1 MLTPYIYI
9 NYRKM
14 LENIKNMADLAS
26 EADVDIR
33 PHCKSHKTVEI
44 AKQQIRFGASGITA
58 STLKEVEMLIKG
70 GIESITLAYPL
81 IGDEKISNYLKLG
94 KNIDLRSIVLDFEH
108 AKYLNKYFSRTNP
121 LIAYLKVDCGLKRL
135 GIQPEDIED
144 TIEQIADLE
153 NIMIIGLLTH
163 GGQSYSGLIPKEVVA
178 NVEAAAVLS
187 HKLPS
192 LLASVGSTPTAKEL
206 LKVPGID
213 EIRPGNYVFYDN
225 TMINLGVCKE
235 ADCSLFIKSTI
246 LAIYRDY
253 LVIDAGSKS
262 LSSDSGVHGNT
273 LLKGFGLIVEDK
285 SLVITRLSEEHGI
298 VTGTGIKDFKVGDQ
312 LTIIP
317 NHACAVVNLFDEM
330 HVYDGNKLFDSY
342 KIRGRGH

>member
-14 LENIKNMADLAS
+14 LNNIKTMADMAS
-26 EADVDIR
+26 EANIDIR

-58 STLKEVEMLIKG
+58 STLKEVDMLIKG
-70 GIESITLAYPL
+70 GIDSITLAYPL
-81 IGDEKISNYLKLG
+81 IGDEKINIYKKLG
-94 KNIDLRSIVLDFEH
+94 NNLDLRGIALDFEH
-108 AKYLNKYFSRTNP
+108 AKYLNKYFSRSNP
-121 LIAYLKVDCGLKRL
+121 FIAYLKVDCGLKRL
-135 GIQPEDIED
+135 GIQPEEIVE
-144 TIEQIADLE
+144 TIEKISELE
-153 NIMIIGLLTH
+153 NIMIVGLLTH
-163 GGQSYSGLIPKEVVA
+163 GGQSYSGLIPPEVVA
-178 NVEAAAVLS
+178 KVEAAAVLS

-192 LLASVGSTPTAKEL
+192 LLASAGSTPTAKEL
-206 LKVPGID
+206 LKIDGVD

-225 TMINLGVCKE
+225 TMINLGICQE
-235 ADCSLFIKSTI
+235 EDCALFIKSTI
-246 LAIYRDY
+246 LAIYETY
-253 LVIDAGSKS
+253 MVIDAGSKS
-262 LSSDSGVHGNT
+262 FSSDSGVHGNN

-285 SLVITRLSEEHGI
+285 TLKIDRLSEEHGI
-298 VTGTGIKDFKVGDQ
+298 VIGEGINNFKVEDC

-330 HVYDGNKLFDSY
+330 HVFDGKKLFDSY

>member
-1 MLTPYIYI
+1 MFTPYIYV

-14 LENIKNMADLAS
+14 LENIKSMAELAS
-26 EADVDIR
+26 EADIDIR

-44 AKQQIRFGASGITA
+44 AKLQIRFGASGITA
-58 STLKEVEMLIKG
+58 STLKEVEMLKKG

-81 IGDEKISNYLKLG
+81 IGDEKIDYYLKLG
-94 KNIDLRSIVLDFEH
+94 KNIDLRSIVLDFDH
-108 AKYLNKYFSRTNP
+108 AKHLNKYFSRSNP

-135 GIQPEDIED
+135 GIQPEEIED
-144 TIEQIADLE
+144 TIEKITDLE
-153 NIMIIGLLTH
+153 NIIIVGLLTH
-163 GGQSYSGLIPKEVVA
+163 GGQSYSGIIPKEEVA
-178 NVEAAAVLS
+178 KVEAAAVLS

-206 LKVPGID
+206 LKLPGID

-225 TMINLGVCKE
+225 TMINLDVCKE
-235 ADCSLFIKSTI
+235 DDCSLFVKSTI
-246 LAIYRDY
+246 LAIYKEY
-253 LVIDAGSKS
+253 MVIDAGSKS
-262 LSSDSGVHGNT
+262 LSSDSGVHGNN

-285 SLVITRLSEEHGI
+285 SLIVERLSEEHGI
-298 VTGTGIKDFKVGDQ
+298 ITGNGIKNFKVGDQ

-317 NHACAVVNLFDEM
+317 NHACSVVNLFDEI
-330 HVYDGNKLFDSY
+330 HVFDGNKLFDIY

>member
-9 NYRKM
+9 NYRKL
-14 LENIKNMADLAS
+14 LENIKIMADLAS

-33 PHCKSHKTVEI
+33 PHCKSHKTIEI

-81 IGDEKISNYLKLG
+81 IGDEKINSYLKYG
-94 KNIDLRSIVLDFEH
+94 KNIDLRSILLDFEH
-108 AKYLNKYFSRTNP
+108 AKYLNKYFSRSNP

-135 GIQPEDIED
+135 GIQPEDIES
-144 TIEQIADLE
+144 TIEQIAELD
-153 NIMIIGLLTH
+153 NIIIVGLLTH
-163 GGQSYSGLIPKEVVA
+163 GGQSYSGIIPKELVA
-178 NVEAAAVLS
+178 KVEAAAVLS

-206 LKVPGID
+206 LKIPGID
-213 EIRPGNYVFYDN
+213 EIRPGNYVFFDN

-235 ADCSLFIKSTI
+235 DECSLFIKSTI
-246 LAIYRDY
+246 LAVYKDY

-262 LSSDSGVHGNT
+262 LSSDSGVHGNN

-285 SLVITRLSEEHGI
+285 SLIIQRLSEEHGI
-298 VTGTGIKDFKVGDQ
+298 VTGNGIKNFKVGDL

-317 NHACAVVNLFDEM
+317 NHACSVVNLFDEM